1 MMADFRLRNCNR
13 CDSIRKVACS
23 ETWGAKATKWAK
35 CGPHAF
41 WAKRFFQLD
50 LDCKNQAKC
59 TLETSYPT
67 EFWAKKHKLCHAEG
81 FYGTPPL
88 IELCAR
94 LLALAM
100 LLVSWHLGSI
110 HSNRLHNGGP
120 SKNRVTCASLTNYA
134 YLRLSDLLGTLL
146 QCMCLGLTILN
157 SLAMF
162 HRRSHFSTKWR

>member
-41 WAKRFFQLD
+41 WRTCFFNWILAAKTQQNALWK
-50 LDCKNQAKC
+50 L
-59 TLETSYPT
+59 PI

-100 LLVSWHLGSI
+100 LLASWHLGLI
-110 HSNRLHNGGP
+110 HSNRLQP
-120 SKNRVTCASLTNYA
+120 LTEAQARTGWHLLLLLLLIYN
-134 YLRLSDLLGTLL
+134 LHLSNLLGTL
-146 QCMCLGLTILN
+146 
-157 SLAMF
+157 
-162 HRRSHFSTKWR
+162 

>member
-1 MMADFRLRNCNR
+1 MQGLNTTCLSDLKGDFISRLLLRTSSLCY
-13 CDSIRKVACS
+13 
-23 ETWGAKATKWAK
+23 
-35 CGPHAF
+35 P
-41 WAKRFFQLD
+41 D

-59 TLETSYPT
+59 TLETSYPI

-146 QCMCLGLTILN
+146 QCMCPGLTILN

-162 HRRSHFSTKWR
+162 HSRSHFNTKWR